1 MKYLKY
7 NIQYASSMRELQ
19 VRAESTKQ
27 RFIKADKNFTYKREK
42 VVSQLGQ
49 ENQAKIS
56 QIMID
61 SMLPTETAELEQAT
75 QIMNVFSN
83 QVLNEVRRMQVG
95 MEQPGMHDNFK
106 MLTKEYTDVLNQRSM
121 QWANLLKILEDNPN
135 Q

>member
-1 MKYLKY
+1 
-7 NIQYASSMRELQ
+7 
-19 VRAESTKQ
+19 VG
-27 RFIKADKNFTYKREK
+27 
-42 VVSQLGQ
+42 QLGQ

-95 MEQPGMHDNFK
+95 MEQPGMHENFK

-121 QWANLLKILEDNPN
+121 
-135 Q
+135 

>member
-1 MKYLKY
+1 
-7 NIQYASSMRELQ
+7 
-19 VRAESTKQ
+19 VG
-27 RFIKADKNFTYKREK
+27 
-42 VVSQLGQ
+42 QLGQ

-95 MEQPGMHDNFK
+95 ME
-106 MLTKEYTDVLNQRSM
+106 
-121 QWANLLKILEDNPN
+121 
-135 Q
+135 